1 MIRGKEVKTFSEH
14 EKIKRGIR
22 RNFIP
27 WDETKEA
34 QKNTTIHSW
43 SFFYHKPYQNDWQQA
58 HQEAVERKLRYK
70 HETIHDGNEG

>member
-1 MIRGKEVKTFSEH
+1 MIRGKKVRTVSEH
-14 EKIKRGIR
+14 ERLTKRYH
-22 RNFIP
+22 NKAFIP

-43 SFFYHKPYQNDWQQA
+43 SFFYHKPYQNDWNEA

-70 HETIHDGNEG
+70 HETIHDGD